1 MINRIIRAD
10 ISDERDRQEQMY
22 GEGHTNEYP
31 VWMTILGEEFGEC
44 CQALLKMRQMNVDF
58 PQHAPDRC
66 GLKCLRR
73 ELIQVAAVA
82 VAAIEQI
89 DKELK

>member
-1 MINRIIRAD
+1 MLNRNIRAD

-31 VWMTILGEEFGEC
+31 VWMTILGEA
-44 CQALLKMRQMNVDF
+44 CQALLKMRRMERDF
-58 PQHAPDRC
+58 PKHVPDRC

-73 ELIQVAAVA
+73 ELIHVAAVA
-82 VAAIEQI
+82 VYAIGQI
-89 DKELK
+89 DKELHG

>member
-10 ISDERDRQEQMY
+10 ISDELDRQDQMW
-22 GEGHTNEYP
+22 GENHTNEYP

-44 CQALLKMRQMNVDF
+44 CQALLKMRQMERDF
-58 PQHAPDRC
+58 PKFVPDRN

-73 ELIQVAAVA
+73 ELVQVAAVA
-82 VAAIEQI
+82 IYAIGQI

>member
-1 MINRIIRAD
+1 MLNRIIRAD

-44 CQALLKMRQMNVDF
+44 CQALLKMRQMERDF
-58 PQHAPDRC
+58 PNHVPDRN

-73 ELIQVAAVA
+73 ELIHVAAVA

-89 DKELK
+89 DRELK

>member
-10 ISDERDRQEQMY
+10 IGDERDRQEQMY

-44 CQALLKMRQMNVDF
+44 CQALLKMRQMERDF
-58 PQHAPDRC
+58 PNHVPDRP
-66 GLKCLRR
+66 GLQCLRR
-73 ELIQVAAVA
+73 ELIHVAAVA